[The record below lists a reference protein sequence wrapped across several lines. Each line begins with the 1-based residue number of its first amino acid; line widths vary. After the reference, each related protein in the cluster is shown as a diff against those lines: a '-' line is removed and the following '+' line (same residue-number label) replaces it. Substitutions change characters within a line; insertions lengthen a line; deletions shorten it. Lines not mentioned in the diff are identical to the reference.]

1 MLLPRLPLFIA
12 ALVSSVFLVGCSTPL
27 TSGPRTGEDRDIDG
41 AVTAVD
47 LDGFGR
53 VRLTV
58 GAEPSLH
65 VTAGRNVLDDVVTE
79 VRDGVLHLDV
89 RGGGLR
95 MVNQDITYD
104 VVLPEVQGI
113 TVGGAGDV
121 EALLEPGDALAVAL
135 DGAGRIVVDGVDV
148 DVLRVEIGGA
158 GEVELVGSAQRQSV
172 TLDGVGTYSGENLDS
187 VDAEVVVGGA
197 GSADVLVTGSLDA
210 RVDGVGSISYA
221 GGADVT
227 EQVDGAGSVHAR

>member
-12 ALVSSVFLVGCSTPL
+12 ALAGSVFLVGCSTPL
-27 TSGPRTGEDRDIDG
+27 TSGPRTGEDREIDG
-41 AVTAVD
+41 TVTAVD

-53 VRLTV
+53 VRLSV
-58 GAEPSLH
+58 GTEPSLR
-65 VTAGRNVLDDVVTE
+65 VTAGRNVLDEVVTE

-89 RGGGLR
+89 RGGLR
-95 MVNQDITYD
+95 MVNQEITYD

-148 DVLRVEIGGA
+148 DVLRVEVDGA

-172 TLDGVGTYSGENLDS
+172 TLDGVGAYSGENLDS
-187 VDAEVVVGGA
+187 VDAEVVVSGA

-210 RVDGVGSISYA
+210 RVDGIGSISYT

-227 EQVDGAGSVHAR
+227 EHVAGAGSIHPR